1 MTSDL
6 ILTATSLDPAARA
19 AAIRALGE
27 TRRVDGIQALLF
39 ALATADPATADL
51 AVDAL
56 ARIGEAATPSLKAA
70 LDQEVDPTV
79 HNHLQTTL
87 THIQQAS

>member
-6 ILTATSLDPAARA
+6 ILTATSLDPVERA

-39 ALATADPATADL
+39 ALATADPATAEL

-56 ARIGEAATPSLKAA
+56 VNIGAAATPSLQTA

-79 HNHLQTTL
+79 LGRLQTAL
-87 THIQQAS
+87 TRIQQAS

>member
-1 MTSDL
+1 MTPDL
-6 ILTATSLDPAARA
+6 ILTATSLDPVERA

-27 TRRVDGIQALLF
+27 TRQVDGIQALLF
-39 ALATADPATADL
+39 ALATAEPETADL

-56 ARIGEAATPSLKAA
+56 ARIGAAATPSLETA

-79 HNHLQTTL
+79 RGRLQEAL
-87 THIQQAS
+87 TRIQRAS